1 MYKVSI
7 QVEITTEQLFEAV
20 KQLPLKDRQKLHKQ
34 LDESLASARPQRNGH
49 QRKTRE
55 EIEADLLDRI
65 RLNSSLPD
73 AAERS
78 YKRLRRK
85 LEDEAISEAELK
97 ELQFL
102 NSRYESMTVERL
114 ASVLELAKL
123 RGKDFDT
130 TWRELGLNKNRRD
143 S

>member
-1 MYKVSI
+1 
-7 QVEITTEQLFEAV
+7 
-20 KQLPLKDRQKLHKQ
+20 
-34 LDESLASARPQRNGH
+34 
-49 QRKTRE
+49 
-55 EIEADLLDRI
+55 
-65 RLNSSLPD
+65 RLNYSLPD

>member
-73 AAERS
+73 A
-78 YKRLRRK
+78 
-85 LEDEAISEAELK
+85 
-97 ELQFL
+97 
-102 NSRYESMTVERL
+102 
-114 ASVLELAKL
+114 
-123 RGKDFDT
+123 
-130 TWRELGLNKNRRD
+130 
-143 S
+143 